1 MGEILFL
8 AHRVPYPPD
17 RGDKIRS
24 WNMVK
29 ALAKLAP
36 VHVAALCDDPGDAD
50 HTGVIAS
57 VAASV
62 HLVPHRTSRAEAMAS
77 ALLTGQPASVR
88 ACVSPRMHAVVETL
102 MRTRPIDCIFAY
114 SGQMAQFVP
123 PRLDGRRFV
132 MDFVDMDSA
141 KFDAFADGGG
151 PLARFANAQ
160 EARRLF
166 AWECAVA
173 RRADASLFVSE
184 AEAALFRSRSG
195 IGGDRVHTIENG
207 IDTAHFTPAHPGRPA
222 NTFHGP
228 LIAFTGQMD
237 YAPNVDAVR
246 AFALET
252 LPLIR
257 ARVPNACFTIVGRAP
272 VPEVAALAAL
282 PGVMVTGTVPDTR
295 DWIAAADVVV
305 APLRLA
311 RGIQNKVLEA
321 MAMARPVVAS
331 PAAALGIDATDGRD
345 LVIADGPA
353 ADADAVVALL
363 GDPRR
368 ASRIGNAARKQMI
381 ARYGWDAR
389 LAALD
394 TIAGFDTRNRAA
406 A

>member
-36 VHVAALCDDPGDAD
+36 VHVAALCDDPADAG
-50 HTGVIAS
+50 HAGVIAG

-62 HLVPHRTSRAEAMAS
+62 HLIPHRASRAEAMAS

-88 ACVSPRMHAVVETL
+88 ACASPHMQAVVETL
-102 MRTRPIDCIFAY
+102 LRTRPIDTIFAF
-114 SGQMAQFVP
+114 SGQMAQFAP
-123 PRLDGRRFV
+123 ARLDGRRFV
-132 MDFVDMDSA
+132 MDFVDVDSA
-141 KFDAFADGGG
+141 KFEAFSNAGR

-160 EARRLF
+160 EAKRLF

-184 AEAALFRSRSG
+184 AEAGLFRSRSG
-195 IGGDRVHTIENG
+195 IGGDRVLAVENG
-207 IDTAHFTPAHPGRPA
+207 IDTGHFTPAHPALPR
-222 NTFHGP
+222 TTIDGP
-228 LIAFTGQMD
+228 LIVFTGQMD
-237 YAPNVDAVR
+237 YAPNVEAVR
-246 AFALET
+246 SFALDT

-257 ARVPNACFTIVGRAP
+257 ARVPDACFAIVGRAP
-272 VPEVAALAAL
+272 VPDVATLAAQ
-282 PGVMVTGTVPDTR
+282 PGVLVTGTVPDTR
-295 DWIAAADVVV
+295 DWIAAAAVVV

-331 PAAALGIDATDGRD
+331 RQAALGIDAVDGRD

-353 ADADAVVALL
+353 AEADAVVALL
-363 GDPRR
+363 DDPRS
-368 ASRIGNAARKQMI
+368 AQSIGDAARNRMI
-381 ARYGWDAR
+381 ARYGWEAQLAR
-389 LAALD
+389 LGD
-394 TIAGFDTRNRAA
+394 IVGPDSGTRAA